1 MDRLV
6 TSVRRHSRRR
16 LLRGGLALAAVGLLA
31 GCGAVS
37 APGQGTARTPR
48 IGFLAP
54 RTNEDFLRGLR
65 EHGYEDGRNIH
76 IEYRLSEGR
85 HERLS
90 ELATELIDLQPDV
103 LVTIGPPAGLAAKQ
117 ATSTIPI
124 VAASVPDPVGSGL
137 VASLA
142 RPGGNVTVLSTSGN
156 DTDMKRMERLKEVV
170 PTASRVAVLA
180 NPNSPATGLRLT
192 NFEAAARVLGQ
203 QVRPLP
209 VRTADD
215 FAGAFTAAVDWGAD
229 ALLVPS
235 DGLAS
240 SFRTR
245 VVELAAQHRLPTFY
259 EHREFTDL
267 GGLAAYGPN
276 YAEISRRAAAYV
288 DRILKGAKPA
298 DLPVEQ
304 PTTFD
309 FVINLKAAQ
318 GLGLTISQKV
328 LAEATEVI
336 Q

>member
-1 MDRLV
+1 M
-6 TSVRRHSRRR
+6 TRRR
-16 LLRGGLALAAVGLLA
+16 FAPTRREVLRGGLALAGLGLLA

-76 IEYRLSEGR
+76 IEYRFSEGR

-90 ELATELIDLQPDV
+90 ELATELVDLKPDV
-103 LVTIGPPAGLAAKQ
+103 LVTMGLPAGLAAKQ

-142 RPGGNVTVLSTSGN
+142 RPGGNVTALSTSGN
-156 DTDMKRMERLKEVV
+156 DTDMKRMERLKELV

-180 NPNSPATGLRLT
+180 NPNSPATGPRLT

-203 QVRPLP
+203 QVRLLP
-209 VRTADD
+209 AREPDEL
-215 FAGAFTAAVDWGAD
+215 AGAFAAAVDWGAD

-235 DGLAS
+235 DGVTS
-240 SFRTR
+240 SHRAR

-259 EHREFTDL
+259 EHGEFTHL
-267 GGLAAYGPN
+267 GGLASYGPD
-276 YAEISRRAAAYV
+276 YAAIYRRAADYV
-288 DRILKGAKPA
+288 DKILKGAKPA

-309 FVINLKAAQ
+309 FVLNLTTAQ
-318 GLGLTISQKV
+318 ALGLTIPQSMLQQ
-328 LAEATEVI
+328 ATELI
-336 Q
+336 R

>member
-1 MDRLV
+1 MDRFV
-6 TSVRRHSRRR
+6 TSARRHSRRR
-16 LLRGGLALAAVGLLA
+16 LLRGGLALAVVGLLA
-31 GCGAVS
+31 GCGVVS

-48 IGFLAP
+48 IGFLAA

-65 EHGYEDGRNIH
+65 DHGYEDGRNIH
-76 IEYRLSEGR
+76 IEYRFSEGR

-90 ELATELIDLQPDV
+90 ELATELVDLQPDV
-103 LVTIGPPAGLAAKQ
+103 LVTQGPPAGLAATQ

-142 RPGGNVTVLSTSGN
+142 RPGGNVTGLSTSGN

-170 PTASRVAVLA
+170 PAASRVAILA
-180 NPNSPATGLRLT
+180 NPNSPATGPRLA

-209 VRTADD
+209 ARTADD
-215 FAGAFTAAVDWGAD
+215 FAGAFAAAVDWGAD

-235 DGLAS
+235 DGLINS
-240 SFRTR
+240 YPTR
-245 VVELAAQHRLPTFY
+245 VVELAAQHRLPAFY
-259 EHREFTDL
+259 EHREFSDV
-267 GGLAAYGPN
+267 GGLATYGPN
-276 YAEISRRAAAYV
+276 YAEISRRAATYV

-304 PTTFD
+304 PATFD
-309 FVINLKAAQ
+309 FVINLKTAQ